1 MRSVAILILILG
13 VGMGLI
19 VFGILKFIDWRY
31 DGLETQITGQ
41 QSEFDRLNPKIDSQS
56 ERIDGQK
63 AQIEELTSGIDSQKA
78 QLGELTSGIDS
89 QKAQLEELVSGID
102 SQKAQLEEFVSGID
116 SQKAQL
122 EELVSKT
129 ENQNRELASL
139 TSLLTTKELTTA
151 RYMNELLLLAG
162 PARLEGE
169 AKLAED
175 YLVNIALTQKNK
187 SHRVVPIYFVPSGIE
202 PNQNMLPQINRNI
215 ALIQAWYM
223 SRVGK
228 TFEWD
233 TAIMIND
240 PNPIVKHGIDDDLV
254 VWDWVFRELNTL
266 LPQQGYP
273 PIWDSRV
280 YVVFVAGWNNTTS
293 WGAGGENGGLAILGQ
308 QPIKVMDYSAD
319 GVYANERYV
328 YDGELRHAAHEMGHT
343 FGLGHPS
350 VDDLN
355 FNFSIMG
362 NGSFLGG

>member
-1 MRSVAILILILG
+1 
-13 VGMGLI
+13 
-19 VFGILKFIDWRY
+19 
-31 DGLETQITGQ
+31 
-41 QSEFDRLNPKIDSQS
+41 
-56 ERIDGQK
+56 
-63 AQIEELTSGIDSQKA
+63 
-78 QLGELTSGIDS
+78 
-89 QKAQLEELVSGID
+89 
-102 SQKAQLEEFVSGID
+102 
-116 SQKAQL
+116 
-122 EELVSKT
+122 
-129 ENQNRELASL
+129 
-139 TSLLTTKELTTA
+139 
-151 RYMNELLLLAG
+151 MNELLLLAG

-215 ALIQAWYM
+215 ALIQAWYA

-240 PNPIVKHGIDDDLV
+240 PNPIVEHGPDSDMA
-254 VWDWVFRELNTL
+254 VWDWTMGELNTL

-273 PIWDSRV
+273 PIWDSSV

-308 QPIKVMDYSAD
+308 KTIKVMDYSAD

-328 YDGELRHAAHEMGHT
+328 YDGELRHAAHEMGHA

-350 VDDLN
+350 VNDLN

-362 NGSFLGG
+362 NGSFLGGGLTQSEVARLLESAFFK